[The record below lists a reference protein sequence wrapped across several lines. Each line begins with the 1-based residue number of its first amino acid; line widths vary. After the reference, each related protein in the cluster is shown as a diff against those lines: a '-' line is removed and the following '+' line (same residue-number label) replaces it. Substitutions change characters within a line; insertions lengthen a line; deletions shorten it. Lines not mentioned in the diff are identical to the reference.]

1 MVYLISVTSCFYFS
15 RKLAKDLSNIY
26 WVAEKFSLGAGS
38 QSAWLL
44 TIKSIQPIWI
54 ALKGIKQW
62 VLFEPLSCNGWI
74 RMPLLRINSDFLYST
89 QPNLKYE

>member
-1 MVYLISVTSCFYFS
+1 MVYLISIHLVSISPENWQKISPIFTGS
-15 RKLAKDLSNIY
+15 REIQS
-26 WVAEKFSLGAGS
+26 EGAGS
-38 QSAWLL
+38 QSMAAYYKIHSK
-44 TIKSIQPIWI
+44 TIWI
-54 ALKGIKQW
+54 ALKALQW